1 VQQLVPTLVAAEV
14 RGAWDQAL
22 LSGQPTGCTMLTS
35 HIKACTC
42 FTACGFEKVPQY
54 LWFMLSG
61 ALCDV
66 VQALIDY
73 CIYLLYTMEW
83 ERATVCWTASY
94 TLSII
99 VRHSSHRLL
108 VFGDYEGSYCMSLA
122 RTYLTYSSSIMISM
136 ITNHLLVAFLE
147 LTHQQAWIITM
158 IWTGVYNY
166 FMLRASWRQTPATK
180 GSASA
185 SSGPPAEVEKKASK
199 QEKLSA

>member
-1 VQQLVPTLVAAEV
+1 
-14 RGAWDQAL
+14 
-22 LSGQPTGCTMLTS
+22 MLTS
-35 HIKACTC
+35 HIKACSC
-42 FTACGFEKVPQY
+42 FTYCGFDKVPQY

-83 ERATVCWTASY
+83 ERVTVCWTVSY
-94 TLSII
+94 TLSIV

-122 RTYLTYSSSIMISM
+122 RTYLTYSSSIIISM
-136 ITNHLLVAFLE
+136 ITNHLLVSFLD

-166 FMLRASWRQTPATK
+166 FMLRASWRFTSLSAERK
-180 GSASA
+180 AAGSNA
-185 SSGPPAEVEKKASK
+185 GPPVAVEGK
-199 QEKLSA
+199 QTKHEKLTV